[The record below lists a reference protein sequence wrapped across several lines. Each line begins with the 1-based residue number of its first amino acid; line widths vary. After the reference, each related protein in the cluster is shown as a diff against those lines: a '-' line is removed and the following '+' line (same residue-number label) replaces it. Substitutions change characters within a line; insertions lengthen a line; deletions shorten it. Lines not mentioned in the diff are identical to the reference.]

1 MDKSDER
8 RKCTNLAQNFR
19 TSTNKKTLRIMVWGA
34 VIGAAASIAG
44 SLIGGNSAAKAER
57 RRRRAIQKQMDENKA
72 WYDKNYNEDFTQRA
86 DAQVILQRTEEN
98 IRERN
103 KAARARQAVLGG
115 TEESVA
121 ADKEANNKALAD
133 ATQSIAV
140 AAQQRKDQIEATY
153 QQNKNNLQAQLNDA
167 QAAQAQNTATATS
180 GILSAAG
187 SVANA
192 LDSTAKD
199 KQSDT
204 KKN

>member
-1 MDKSDER
+1 
-8 RKCTNLAQNFR
+8 
-19 TSTNKKTLRIMVWGA
+19 MVWGA

-44 SLIGGNSAAKAER
+44 SLIGGNSAAKAEQ

-86 DAQVILQRTEEN
+86 DAQAILQRTEEN